1 MKKKDALRL
10 AACYGLEDEV
20 SELINAGYTPTEA
33 LNEWDLL

>member
-10 AACYGLEDEV
+10 AACYGLEEEV
-20 SELINAGYTPTEA
+20 SELISAGCTPIEA